1 MGQIF
6 YASAYDIETKNCCV
20 IYADKFHANCYSC
33 SKAVC
38 SIHYLLR
45 QKPYHVMWGG
55 DYMLIDD
62 NLECASRTE
71 DLLGISTYVDYEDY
85 GRNNSDLEKKSYYEK
100 VKFIGDNNKL
110 WNRIN
115 VNEEAMQYFD
125 YENSHTVKY
134 SGFLVNHTKKLAIN
148 LEDYYKQSKSMIDN
162 TIMVIDPVPVLTE
175 TGGGIDM
182 AFLDGFAID
191 STEYLAEQWC
201 GDLLQIVDDL
211 DSSYELINCCFAEI
225 RSKMNYCYETYGV
238 SKDGYVLKNENGD
251 LYEATRFEMFF
262 RKRIPS
268 TYYFKVELTE
278 KYIKYVPVKVDEKE
292 NDQE

>member
-6 YASAYDIETKNCCV
+6 YACAYDIETKNCCV

-38 SIHYLLR
+38 LIHYLLR

-55 DYMLIDD
+55 EYMLIDD
-62 NLECASRTE
+62 NLEYVSRTE
-71 DLLGISTYVDYEDY
+71 ELLGISTYTAYEDY
-85 GRNNSDLEKKSYYEK
+85 EEINSNLEEKSYYEK
-100 VKFIGDNNKL
+100 VRFIGDNNKL

-115 VNEEAMQYFD
+115 VNEEAKQYFD
-125 YENSHTVKY
+125 FENRHTVKY

-148 LEDYYKQSKSMIDN
+148 LADYYKKSKSMINN
-162 TIMVIDPVPVLTE
+162 TIIVIDPVPALTE
-175 TGGGIDM
+175 TGGGIAM
-182 AFLDGFAID
+182 ALLDGLAAD

-201 GDLLQIVDDL
+201 GDLLQIVDEL
-211 DSSYELINCCFAEI
+211 DNGYELINCCFAEI
-225 RSKMNYCYETYGV
+225 RSRMNYCYETYGI

-251 LYEATRFEMFF
+251 LYEATSLDIF

-278 KYIKYVPVKVDEKE
+278 KYIKCIPVKVDEKE
-292 NDQE
+292 KE